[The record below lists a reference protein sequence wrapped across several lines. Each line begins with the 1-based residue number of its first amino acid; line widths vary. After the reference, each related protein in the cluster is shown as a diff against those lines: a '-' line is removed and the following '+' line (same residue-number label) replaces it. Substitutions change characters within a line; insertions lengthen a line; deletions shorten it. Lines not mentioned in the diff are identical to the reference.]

1 MINFD
6 EVRQKAKSLLADGAV
21 QAVLGY
27 QKDPDGLMALPFF
40 ARSPEEADRLAW
52 DPSCVHNLALY
63 LVNEKKA
70 RRKQKEPDNRP
81 IAIIAKGCDA
91 RSVNVLLQEKYFTRD
106 EVIVLGISC
115 EESGV
120 IDQNRLDAE
129 IGMSIA
135 LGAEFEGDGKFR
147 FKLHDEDDL
156 VLDAPRVMA
165 QRCLECKYPVPPIHD
180 ELYGAAEVERSFTP
194 RFSAI
199 EKLEK
204 AGDGEKWDFWK
215 HHMDRCIRCFACR
228 SVCPMCYCDECVV
241 DSIEFA
247 LTPGTT
253 AEEKANR
260 PKWIERSAVASE
272 NIGYHLIRAMHLAG
286 RCTDC
291 GECERVCPVN
301 IPLRLLNTR
310 LEKASFEMFSHEAGL
325 SADGPALVASFR
337 DDDPNDFI
345 R

>member
-1 MINFD
+1 MINIED
-6 EVRQKAKSLLADGAV
+6 VRARARSLLEEGTV

-27 QKDPDGLMALPFF
+27 QKDPDGLMSLPFF
-40 ARSPEEADRLAW
+40 ARKPEDAEKLVW
-52 DPSCVHNLALY
+52 DPSCVHNLGLY

-70 RRKQKEPDNRP
+70 RRKLREPDTRP

-91 RSVNVLLQEKYFTRD
+91 RTVNVLLQEKYIDRN
-106 EVIVLGISC
+106 EVIVLGLSC
-115 EESGV
+115 ENTGV
-120 IDQNRLDAE
+120 FDQNKLDAE
-129 IGMSIA
+129 IGMAIPLDS
-135 LGAEFEGDGKFR
+135 EFEGDNKFHFR
-147 FKLHDEDDL
+147 LHDGETSIE
-156 VLDAPRVMA
+156 AQKIMA
-165 QRCLECKYPVPPIHD
+165 DRCLECKYPVPVIHD
-180 ELYGAAEVERSFTP
+180 QLFGESEVERNFTP

-199 EKLEK
+199 EQLEQ
-204 AGDGEKWDFWK
+204 ADDNGKWDFWS
-215 HHMDRCIRCFACR
+215 HHMERCIRCFACR

-247 LTPGTT
+247 ITPSTT

-272 NIGYHLIRAMHLAG
+272 NFGYHLIRAMHLAG

-301 IPLRLLNTR
+301 IPLRLLNTK
-310 LEKASFEMFSHEAGL
+310 LEKESLVRFDHEAGL
-325 SADGPALVASFR
+325 SPAGPALVASFR